1 MLKKNKL
8 SKNESEVIIRARDH
22 YLDAMRIYSAN
33 PPCFDST
40 IACLKEIA
48 QACHLCMAVCVPH
61 EAEKEKAERE
71 SRTSHFS
78 FFKARNRE
86 KMLKE
91 MLIIEE
97 AKKKMLDGFVETA
110 MHAAFAK
117 EPRIIGLNYHDDQY
131 TRENKKGEIIS
142 QTDVEEYTIT
152 FSDHSTLILHDL
164 MPTFLDQARVKF
176 FEKMEALAGANADKT
191 VSLA

>member
-97 AKKKMLDGFVETA
+97 AKKKLQEESE
-110 MHAAFAK
+110 K
-117 EPRIIGLNYHDDQY
+117 EPEPEDEYEEEVVELETPKEEIPSETEKKEKECFIIIQ
-131 TRENKKGEIIS
+131 E
-142 QTDVEEYTIT
+142 
-152 FSDHSTLILHDL
+152 
-164 MPTFLDQARVKF
+164 FLYRNQNPV
-176 FEKMEALAGANADKT
+176 
-191 VSLA
+191 